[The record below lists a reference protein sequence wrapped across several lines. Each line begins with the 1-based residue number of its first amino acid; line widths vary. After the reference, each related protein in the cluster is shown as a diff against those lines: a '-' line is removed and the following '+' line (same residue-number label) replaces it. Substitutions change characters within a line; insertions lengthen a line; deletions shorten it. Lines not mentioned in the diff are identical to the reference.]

1 MKLTVIIPVYCVEAT
16 LDRCVE
22 SVLRQDV
29 PDMEVILV
37 DDGSPD
43 RCPQLCD
50 DWKARDSR
58 ISVIHK
64 ENGGLSDARNAAL
77 DVAKGDYITFVDSDD
92 WISPDTYKPLLE
104 RMGDSDLLEYSIAG
118 RLSLTDTT
126 YDHASDYWLQSRAYT
141 HAYAWNKIYRRS
153 LFSHIRFPK
162 GRVFEDV
169 CTLPQLLQQ
178 THLITTTRL
187 GFYHYWFNPNGIT
200 ATADGSQL
208 AQLLDAHLS
217 NGMPIDDEYYMY
229 LLNIQIDVWEQT
241 GAPVILERRKVSI
254 RALSGRTKLKAIF
267 NNILAINRLCKISK
281 FIHTFK
287 KPTRW

>member
-22 SVLRQDV
+22 NVLRQDV

-178 THLITTTRL
+178 TPRTVSQRLLTAHSSHSSSMLI
-187 GFYHYWFNPNGIT
+187 
-200 ATADGSQL
+200 
-208 AQLLDAHLS
+208 
-217 NGMPIDDEYYMY
+217 
-229 LLNIQIDVWEQT
+229 
-241 GAPVILERRKVSI
+241 
-254 RALSGRTKLKAIF
+254 
-267 NNILAINRLCKISK
+267 
-281 FIHTFK
+281 
-287 KPTRW
+287 

>member
-29 PDMEVILV
+29 PDMEVIGNTNVYFEADILYSRRFGKTDV
-37 DDGSPD
+37 DAMLLYNQQAYDDGSI
-43 RCPQLCD
+43 Q
-50 DWKARDSR
+50 
-58 ISVIHK
+58 
-64 ENGGLSDARNAAL
+64 
-77 DVAKGDYITFVDSDD
+77 DYR
-92 WISPDTYKPLLE
+92 KQ
-104 RMGDSDLLEYSIAG
+104 GIAG

-169 CTLPQLLQQ
+169 CTLPQL
-178 THLITTTRL
+178 
-187 GFYHYWFNPNGIT
+187 FNPNGIT

-217 NGMPIDDEYYMY
+217 SGMPIDDEYYMY

>member
-1 MKLTVIIPVYCVEAT
+1 
-16 LDRCVE
+16 
-22 SVLRQDV
+22 
-29 PDMEVILV
+29 
-37 DDGSPD
+37 
-43 RCPQLCD
+43 
-50 DWKARDSR
+50 
-58 ISVIHK
+58 
-64 ENGGLSDARNAAL
+64 
-77 DVAKGDYITFVDSDD
+77 
-92 WISPDTYKPLLE
+92 
-104 RMGDSDLLEYSIAG
+104 MGDSDLLEYSIAG

-217 NGMPIDDEYYMY
+217 SGMPIDDEYYMY

-241 GAPVILERRKVSI
+241 GSPVILERRKVSI

>member
-153 LFSHIRFPK
+153 LFNHIRFPK

-169 CTLPQLLQQ
+169 CTLPQICCSRLISSPPPDWDSTTIGSTRTVSQRLLTAHRLAQAPRCSFEQ
-178 THLITTTRL
+178 RNTHRRRVLHVFAKHPDRRL
-187 GFYHYWFNPNGIT
+187 G
-200 ATADGSQL
+200 ADWCPCHPG
-208 AQLLDAHLS
+208 
-217 NGMPIDDEYYMY
+217 
-229 LLNIQIDVWEQT
+229 
-241 GAPVILERRKVSI
+241 
-254 RALSGRTKLKAIF
+254 KA
-267 NNILAINRLCKISK
+267 
-281 FIHTFK
+281 
-287 KPTRW
+287 

>member
-187 GFYHYWFNPNGIT
+187 GFYHYGF
-200 ATADGSQL
+200 
-208 AQLLDAHLS
+208 
-217 NGMPIDDEYYMY
+217 MY
-229 LLNIQIDVWEQT
+229 LLTIQIDVWEQT

>member
-43 RCPQLCD
+43 RCPQMCD
-50 DWKARDSR
+50 DWKARDAR
-58 ISVIHK
+58 ICVIHK

-77 DVAKGDYITFVDSDD
+77 DIAKGDYITFVDADD

-118 RLSLTDTT
+118 RLSLHDTT
-126 YDHASDYWLQSRAYT
+126 YHHASDYWLQSRAYT
-141 HAYAWNKIYRRS
+141 HAYAWNKLYRRS

-162 GRVFEDV
+162 GRVFE
-169 CTLPQLLQQ
+169 LPLLVQPERY
-178 THLITTTRL
+178 HSDRRRL
-187 GFYHYWFNPNGIT
+187 T
-200 ATADGSQL
+200 ARTA
-208 AQLLDAHLS
+208 
-217 NGMPIDDEYYMY
+217 P
-229 LLNIQIDVWEQT
+229 
-241 GAPVILERRKVSI
+241 
-254 RALSGRTKLKAIF
+254 
-267 NNILAINRLCKISK
+267 
-281 FIHTFK
+281 
-287 KPTRW
+287 

>member
-1 MKLTVIIPVYCVEAT
+1 MKLTVIIPVYGVEAT

-43 RCPQLCD
+43 RCPQMCD
-50 DWKARDSR
+50 DWKARDAR
-58 ISVIHK
+58 ICVIHK

-77 DVAKGDYITFVDSDD
+77 DIAKGDYITFVDADD

-118 RLSLTDTT
+118 RLSLHDTT
-126 YDHASDYWLQSRAYT
+126 YHHASDYWLQSRAYT

-169 CTLPQLLQQ
+169 STLPLLLQQ
-178 THLITTTRL
+178 TRQITTTRL

-217 NGMPIDDEYYMY
+217 SGMPIDDEYYMY